1 MIVLCHRSRRLDV
14 DSMSIAGEHP
24 NEFTRLWEGN
34 NSADR
39 RLRLASG
46 VAASHVE
53 QTYATPRRFDVDRG
67 TIDFLHA
74 MSLTASSRARWIGRA
89 RVAGAEQH
97 LALWSLKSRRLT
109 TVSISAARQRNR
121 RRLSTSSKTSR
132 SAEGEP
138 TARYERA
145 PVPTAFTPFGARV
158 RMIPVERLQMPA
170 PLVLSVCRLDRVP
183 YPATGA
189 TCAGAVRLPTAGPD
203 GSPLWAAGTGAV
215 RCVMPPKRIALEDGS
230 SALLPVLVTVAVHHR
245 PDDAAPTDRGCCWAR
260 GSASGS
266 SRGRTW
272 VIWHNGTVGRTWVI
286 WHNGT
291 VAVPLR
297 ADRPRRGRAPAFR
310 KDLREP
316 VLPNS
321 TPGLRASLTRARQ
334 QSAFSSCP
342 LCSAINFRRA
352 MITGL
357 FTMPTSSPQR
367 RPHRRRGRGSDT
379 CSASEL

>member
-132 SAEGEP
+132 SDEGEP

-158 RMIPVERLQMPA
+158 RMIPVEHLQMPA

-189 TCAGAVRLPTAGPD
+189 TCAGAARLPTAGPD
-203 GSPLWAAGTGAV
+203 GSPPGRPGTGAV
-215 RCVMPPKRIALEDGS
+215 RCVVAAEEDRPGGRLKR
-230 SALLPVLVTVAVHHR
+230 VAAGAGHR
-245 PDDAAPTDRGCCWAR
+245 RGHSRYITGRMMQPRRTEGCCWAR
-260 GSASGS
+260 GSGSGS
-266 SRGRTW
+266 SS
-272 VIWHNGTVGRTWVI
+272 GRTWVI

-291 VAVPLR
+291 VAAPLR

-310 KDLREP
+310 KTSRTCSSKL
-316 VLPNS
+316 VS
-321 TPGLRASLTRARQ
+321 RATSPPH
-334 QSAFSSCP
+334 SCS
-342 LCSAINFRRA
+342 SAICFLQLSAVFGDQFPPRDDHRIVHYA
-352 MITGL
+352 DVL
-357 FTMPTSSPQR
+357 AAKAAAPTPRQR
-367 RPHRRRGRGSDT
+367 QRHLLSIRTLTVPPAPGN
-379 CSASEL
+379 